1 MSLSVVIITR
11 DEESNIGRTLASV
24 GWADERIVVD
34 SGSSDRTL
42 EIARRHG
49 ATVFEESWKGYAQQ
63 KNSAIAKASG
73 DWILSLDADEEVS
86 PKLGESIRRAQS
98 DDASKVAGYFIAR
111 RNLFLGRWIRHGG
124 FYPDRKL
131 RLFRRGKGD
140 FVERAVHETM
150 RVDGPTAVLE
160 GDLIHNAYPT
170 LTGYIETMNRYS
182 SLGAEVAIEK
192 GQISQSLP
200 SFLFNVRVRPALN
213 FVWNYLFR
221 VGFLDGREGFLL
233 HLCHHGYVSWK
244 YAKAWEATRKEAST
258 EKQ

>member
-11 DEESNIGRTLASV
+11 NEESNIGRTLASV
-24 GWADERIVVD
+24 AWADERIVLD
-34 SGSSDRTL
+34 SGSTDRTL
-42 EIARRHG
+42 EIARQQG
-49 ATVFEESWKGYAQQ
+49 AKVVEESWKGYAKQ

-98 DDASKVAGYFIAR
+98 DGGSNVAGYFIAR

-131 RLFRRGKGD
+131 RLFRRGRGE

-150 RVDGPTAVLE
+150 RVDGPTAALE
-160 GDLIHNAYPT
+160 GDLIHYAYPT

-182 SLGAEVAIEK
+182 SLGAELAIEK

-213 FVWNYLFR
+213 FVWNYFFR
-221 VGFLDGREGFLL
+221 GGFLDGREGFLL
-233 HLCHHGYVSWK
+233 HLYHHGYVSWK
-244 YAKAWEATRKEAST
+244 YAKAWEAASKGAHA
-258 EKQ
+258 EK